1 MNIVLLLFIS
11 FSLSKQCGDY
21 QPAMFGWNQIDT
33 VDSVFECIE
42 SIKTTEKENTDIIDG
57 LKYYL
62 NAYVFKDILKNPPQ
76 PSFSNNY
83 YEKVDIDSELDKIN
97 TKTKSLYEFYSE
109 INNLIIST
117 RDPNLAFSIDYTL
130 KKPNSELRGFRY
142 FLPFTINIDNDKK
155 MYLNPLN
162 ELPLFNSYVVVYDV
176 PKEIINNQKVPVIII
191 NGEDPFNFIRKFG
204 KKYVGLKCPHA
215 QFTKAKSAITLGLL
229 NEIPLT
235 KEYLNTPI
243 TIIWENGERL
253 TVNYKIYVMKYYDYS
268 LNQKFQET
276 LERSERR
283 GIRNGIRIEYFEE
296 GNERKRIKQENDE
309 YEPNCSGYE
318 EMCCLTTSNKVNTL
332 IVKSFNSYG
341 DYYLDKLKECVD
353 KFDSNDYP
361 IQVIFPQNGGGM
373 VRFAQIIEKVL
384 SPYDDFDYI
393 YSSRISGTTE
403 NIMKNGGIGI
413 CNPETCEI
421 KERRAGLKKLGSWYT
436 KPRIIKYGDV
446 EHKVTQPSIDRMS
459 KNDLINYLYR
469 YPKLKLIRYPR
480 KPTEIVVYTDS
491 YCHSAC
497 SLVTNGLK
505 EWGGAILVGFDGDP
519 YGKDEEFEVGVSSSY
534 DILNINEIYPNNS
547 LQQNGYELELT
558 FSETYRYNYEYKETI
573 PREFLPD
580 IIDERVNIYQF
591 SNNKIKEFEEETKKI
606 VEKYKTKCNPKN
618 KRLVKRDEKCD
629 EEINKKHGHG
639 GYECGDNG
647 EWSTKCVLAYCDDGY
662 KFDYIN
668 NKCIEDVCSSAL
680 PISIINVSM
689 VIIGIIALILF

>member
-1 MNIVLLLFIS
+1 MNIVLLLFITL
-11 FSLSKQCGDY
+11 SLSKQCGDY

-42 SIKTTEKENTDIIDG
+42 SIKTTEKENTDIIND

-97 TKTKSLYEFYSE
+97 TKTTSLYEFYSE

-117 RDPNLAFSIDYTL
+117 RDPNLAFSIDYY
-130 KKPNSELRGFRY
+130 RY
-142 FLPFTINIDNDKK
+142 TSNLAFDFVYLLPFTINIDNDKK

-162 ELPLFNSYVVVYDV
+162 EFPYSISVDV

-215 QFTKAKSAITLGLL
+215 QFTKAKSAITYGLL
-229 NEIPLT
+229 GEIPLT

-253 TVNYKIYVMKYYDYS
+253 TVNYKIYAMKYS
-268 LNQKFQET
+268 WEQTFQEAF
-276 LERSERR
+276 ERSKRS
-283 GIRNGIRIEYFEE
+283 GIRIEESEE
-296 GNERKRIKQENDE
+296 ENERKRIKQENDE
-309 YEPNCSGYE
+309 YEPKCFGYE
-318 EMCCLTTSNKVNTL
+318 EICCLTTSNKVNTL
-332 IVKSFNSYG
+332 IVKNFNSYS
-341 DYYLDKLKECVD
+341 DYSLNKLTECLD

-361 IQVIFPQNGGGM
+361 IQLIFPQNEGEENDGFGG
-373 VRFAQIIEKVL
+373 
-384 SPYDDFDYI
+384 Y
-393 YSSRISGTTE
+393 TTYE
-403 NIMKNGGIGI
+403 
-413 CNPETCEI
+413 PETCEPRKTLSTPEKI
-421 KERRAGLKKLGSWYT
+421 GSWYT
-436 KPRIIKYGDV
+436 KPRIIKYGDI
-446 EHKVTQPSIDRMS
+446 EHKVTQPSVDVSWRRFL
-459 KNDLINYLYR
+459 NQRLDD

-491 YCHSAC
+491 FCYSAC
-497 SLVTNGLK
+497 SSVTKGLK
-505 EWGGAILVGFDGDP
+505 EWGGAILVGFD
-519 YGKDEEFEVGVSSSY
+519 VY
-534 DILNINEIYPNNS
+534 DIFDVTSRNSNNS
-547 LQQNGYELELT
+547 LQQNGYNLELT
-558 FSETYRYNYEYKETI
+558 FSETYRFNYEYDETI

-591 SNNKIKEFEEETKKI
+591 SNDKIKEFEEETKKI

-629 EEINKKHGHG
+629 EEINIEHGHG

-647 EWSTKCVLAYCDDGY
+647 EWSTKCVLAYCDEGY

-668 NKCIEDVCSSAL
+668 NKCIEDVCLYPPNPSNGTRDMR
-680 PISIINVSM
+680 INLFIM
-689 VIIGIIALILF
+689 IIGIMMIIL